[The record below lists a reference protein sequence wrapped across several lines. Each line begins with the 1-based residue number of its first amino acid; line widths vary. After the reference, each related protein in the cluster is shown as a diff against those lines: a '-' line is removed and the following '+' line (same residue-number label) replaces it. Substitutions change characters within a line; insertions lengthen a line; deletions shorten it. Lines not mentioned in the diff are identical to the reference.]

1 MVFTPPT
8 NFTLFKQRRERLK
21 EEIKA
26 HYQGSKGIVLIGA
39 GFESDR
45 YAFRQES
52 SFYYLTGIVEPA
64 GMLCIYLD
72 GPEVL
77 YVPQFST
84 PRSQWT
90 QVTVEGPND
99 AAKAGVDEVRYL
111 GNKIP
116 GYSCRSVFM
125 QETYQTIMNDIKSYV
140 VGNKAKVFT
149 LLDMSRE
156 GYLSHINIYDSFMSL
171 IPELCTA
178 TVDVSPLVHE
188 MRRIKDEYEIDMMY
202 KAIQLTNMA
211 HTAAASLIEPG
222 ICEYELQAAI
232 ESVFMQVAA
241 ATPAFPSIVA
251 TGKNATVL
259 HYTRR
264 DAQLKVDDL
273 VVIDIGAEYGL
284 YAADLTRTYPVS
296 KKFTPRQREIYQ
308 LVLDTQSYVE
318 SIAKP
323 GMYLKNATY
332 PEKSL
337 HHLAVKFLESK
348 GMAQYLYHGIGH
360 YVGLDVHDV
369 GDLSLPIEVGEV
381 FTIEPGL
388 YLSQENIGVRIE
400 DNYVM
405 ADDGIVCLSYEL
417 PKQPTETEKLVAARL

>member
-1 MVFTPPT
+1 MVFTSPT
-8 NFTLFKQRRERLK
+8 NFTLFKQRRKRLI

-26 HYQGSKGIVLIGA
+26 HYQGSKGIVLLGA

-52 SFYYLTGIVEPA
+52 SFYYLTGILEPA
-64 GMLCIYLD
+64 VMLCVYLD
-72 GPEVL
+72 GPEIL
-77 YVPQFST
+77 YVPQFAT
-84 PRSQWT
+84 PRSLWT
-90 QVTVEGPND
+90 HVTVEGPGD
-99 AAKAGVDEVRYL
+99 QSKAGVDEVRYL
-111 GNKIP
+111 GKKIP
-116 GYSCRSVFM
+116 GYSCRSTFM
-125 QETYQTIMNDIKSYV
+125 RDTYQTIMDDIQAYV
-140 VGNKAKVFT
+140 VGNQAKVYT
-149 LLDMSRE
+149 LLDITRE
-156 GYLSHINIYDSFMSL
+156 GYQPHINIYDNFMSL
-171 IPELCTA
+171 IPELCTS
-178 TVDVSPLVHE
+178 TIDVSPLVHE

-222 ICEYELQAAI
+222 ICEYELQAAV
-232 ESVFMQVAA
+232 ESVFTQVAGA
-241 ATPAFPSIVA
+241 CPAFPSIVA
-251 TGKNATVL
+251 TGKNATIL
-259 HYTRR
+259 HYTQR
-264 DAQLKVDDL
+264 DAQLKADDL

-308 LVLDTQSYVE
+308 LVLDTQAYVE

-323 GMYLKNATY
+323 GMYLKNNTY
-332 PEKSL
+332 PENSL

-369 GDLSLPIEVGEV
+369 GDLSLPIDVGEV

-388 YLSQENIGVRIE
+388 YIPQENIGVRIE

-417 PKQPTETEKLVAARL
+417 PKQLAETEKLVAARL